1 MSKRKL
7 NSGPAQS
14 RKRTKLDGPQDGPRT
29 RRAGRSSPSPPPR
42 ASSSLATA
50 DAGQGQRSKR
60 KRTDGPND
68 DSNKDSSKEPATKR
82 ARTSQSPGGPSS
94 AEAGPST
101 SQDRSTKKRTPLR
114 KLSPRTRASRSV
126 PVGRRA
132 EQEEEAADGEE
143 SGSESIW
150 PGLGSPDPNYVPQ
163 ERVRIARTF
172 RYHAED
178 SPTPEPAAMPAS
190 VDAGAGLLFENS
202 SVPVGTRDEQEEE
215 AADGEE
221 SGSESITS
229 GEIWPG
235 VRLAGPDYV
244 EQDCPSLTEAFRFNA
259 EDSPT
264 PEPEPFPRDS
274 TEAHRPRGALESP
287 PRSPPPALQQEQS
300 AAMPALVD
308 VGARLLFENSLVAVG
323 TRPEQ
328 EEEASDGEESG
339 SESISSERRRIWPG
353 VMETARALAEVSSTS
368 SLLPQTASRQ
378 STPSTVRQSPPLQR
392 QPPKKKAKKVKK
404 VKKAKKAKK
413 AKEAGM
419 TQDRKRPPP
428 AAIEDLL
435 RSRRSTRRDKGCTLW
450 CLGDNGAACPVASSR

>member
-82 ARTSQSPGGPSS
+82 
-94 AEAGPST
+94 
-101 SQDRSTKKRTPLR
+101 
-114 KLSPRTRASRSV
+114 
-126 PVGRRA
+126 
-132 EQEEEAADGEE
+132 
-143 SGSESIW
+143 
-150 PGLGSPDPNYVPQ
+150 
-163 ERVRIARTF
+163 
-172 RYHAED
+172 
-178 SPTPEPAAMPAS
+178 
-190 VDAGAGLLFENS
+190 
-202 SVPVGTRDEQEEE
+202 
-215 AADGEE
+215 
-221 SGSESITS
+221 
-229 GEIWPG
+229 
-235 VRLAGPDYV
+235 
-244 EQDCPSLTEAFRFNA
+244 
-259 EDSPT
+259 
-264 PEPEPFPRDS
+264 PEPFPRDS

-339 SESISSERRRIWPG
+339 SESISSER
-353 VMETARALAEVSSTS
+353 
-368 SLLPQTASRQ
+368 QTASRQ